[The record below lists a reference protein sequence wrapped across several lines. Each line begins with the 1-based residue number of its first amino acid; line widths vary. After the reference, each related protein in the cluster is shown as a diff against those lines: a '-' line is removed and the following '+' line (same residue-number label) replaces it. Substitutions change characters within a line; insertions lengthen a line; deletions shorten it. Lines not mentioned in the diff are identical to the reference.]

1 MVRTS
6 LVVGLG
12 EELFSVERPWGE
24 LPSDIRL
31 SDVSDVAVDSHDRV
45 YVFQR
50 TNPPVVIFNSDG
62 SFSAAWGAGQLA
74 DAHGIFITPDDRVLL
89 CDRDAH
95 QVLCYDVHG
104 TLLMT
109 LGQRHRPRFQAPFNH
124 PADAATAL
132 NGDIFVADGY
142 ANSTVHRFSA
152 DGVWQQTWGM
162 PGSGPGTFTT
172 PHAVRVHPDGRIL
185 VADRENDRVQ
195 IFARDGEYLTEW
207 RDFYHPMDLFID
219 ALGRVFVTDQIP
231 RLSLLD
237 AGGTLIGRCRPVLY
251 QPHGVFGDSH
261 GNLYIAEPAPMDRV
275 TKLTRINGTTGI
287 ETVP

>member
-1 MVRTS
+1 MVRTP

-24 LPSDIRL
+24 LPADLRL
-31 SDVSDVAVDSHDRV
+31 CDVSDVAVDSEDRV

-50 TNPPVVIFNSDG
+50 TDPPLVIFNRDG
-62 SFSAAWGAGQLA
+62 SFFGAWGTGQLA

-95 QVLCYDVHG
+95 QVLVFDLRG

-109 LGQRHRPRFQAPFNH
+109 LGERHRPHFQTPFNH
-124 PADAATAL
+124 PADAATTPTGEIL
-132 NGDIFVADGY
+132 VADGY
-142 ANSTVHRFSA
+142 ANSVVHRFSA
-152 DGVWQQTWGM
+152 SGVWQQTFGT
-162 PGSGPGTFTT
+162 PGAGPGTFTT

-195 IFARDGEYLTEW
+195 IFSPGGEYLTEW
-207 RDFYHPMDLFID
+207 RDFYHPMDLYID
-219 ALGRVFVTDQIP
+219 GQGRVYVTDQIP

-237 AGGTLIGRCRPVLY
+237 ASGALIGRCRPVLY
-251 QPHGVFGDSH
+251 QPHGVFGDSQ
-261 GNLYIAEPAPMDRV
+261 GNLYIAEPAPMDRI
-275 TKLTRINGTTGI
+275 TKLTRQ
-287 ETVP
+287 PAAS